1 MGRMEPMERAE
12 HDGKRTDR
20 QVGDGEADADA
31 EFAIEY
37 AGAAIDEAEY
47 AVLEAILARASA
59 DDAASA
65 RSRRG

>member
-1 MGRMEPMERAE
+1 MEAD
-12 HDGKRTDR
+12 HDGKTTERR
-20 QVGDGEADADA
+20 AGDGEADADA

-47 AVLEAILARASA
+47 AVLEAILARERV

-65 RSRRG
+65 CRRPA

>member
-1 MGRMEPMERAE
+1 MRDGPDGDGRAE

-20 QVGDGEADADA
+20 QVADAEPDA

-47 AVLEAILARASA
+47 AVLEAIHARASA

-65 RSRRG
+65 RSLRG